1 MAITS
6 VHPQYQKFSPM
17 WIKMRD
23 CFAGS
28 DHIKEEGTRYLP
40 ATPAMRYD
48 GMNRDEDGWLRYQDY
63 KQRAIFPE
71 YVTDAV
77 VNHGGMLHSKE
88 AVIVLPAGMEGLI
101 QSATSKKEG
110 IFQLLRRIN
119 ELQLRDGRLG
129 LMLELPAGETRGT
142 LPYIAV
148 YEALS
153 IRNWDDAEDELGSVN
168 LNLVVLDE
176 SKEVMDKR
184 SMDWTYKQ
192 QYRVLVLGDPQV
204 DEPDGTAVYH
214 QYMAEVV
221 AGENGAEP
229 TETAGETI
237 TPVYNGRKL
246 EQIPFVF
253 CNAMDL
259 VAEPDRP
266 PLLTLANRSLS
277 MYQSEA
283 DYRQSL
289 FMQGQDT
296 LVVKGGI
303 TNSNQPDD
311 QAPIRVGAGARID
324 VGTENGDAKYI
335 GTDSQG
341 IPEQRKALEADR
353 LDAEARAG
361 HLTSGETASQESGE
375 ALRTRL
381 VTKTASLVGIANTGA
396 AALTQ
401 ILRICATWMGLNPD
415 EVSVTPNLDFS
426 KSTIVGQDFVQIQT
440 AKNLGAPL
448 SAQSIHSWMQDKGM
462 TSLTFEEEVKRIKDE
477 KEKYP
482 FLEPV
487 AKNDQN
493 AIQQTSGTQ
502 TGNKDASK

>member
-6 VHPQYQKFSPM
+6 VHPQYQKFSPL

-23 CFAGS
+23 CFMGA
-28 DHIKEEGTRYLP
+28 DHIKEQGTTYLP
-40 ATPAMRYD
+40 PTPAMRYD
-48 GMNRDEDGWLRYQDY
+48 GMGQEEDGRKRYEDY
-63 KQRAIFPE
+63 KLRAIFPE
-71 YVTDAV
+71 YVGDAV

-88 AVIVLPAGMEGLI
+88 AVINLPAAMEGLR
-101 QSATSKKEG
+101 QAATSKKEG
-110 IFQLLRRIN
+110 LYQLLRRIN

-129 LMLELPAGETRGT
+129 LLLELPAGETRGT
-142 LPYIAV
+142 LPYVAV

-153 IRNWDDAEDELGSVN
+153 LRNWDDGEDDTGSLN

-176 SKEVMDKR
+176 SKEVMDKT
-184 SMDWTYKQ
+184 SMSWTYKQ
-192 QYRVLVLGDPQV
+192 QYRVLVLGDPNV
-204 DEPDGTAVYH
+204 DEPEGTAVYH
-214 QYMAEVV
+214 QYMTDVI
-221 AGENGAEP
+221 AGEEGQPP
-229 TETAGETI
+229 TESSTDSV
-237 TPVYNGRKL
+237 TPVYNGRTL

-259 VAEPDRP
+259 VTEPDKP
-266 PLLTLANRSLS
+266 PLLTLANRSIS
-277 MYQSEA
+277 MYQGEA
-283 DYRQSL
+283 DYRQAL
-289 FMQGQDT
+289 FMQSQDT
-296 LVVKGGI
+296 LLVKGGI
-303 TNSNQPDD
+303 TNGNQVDD

-324 VGTENGDAKYI
+324 VSPEGDAKYI
-335 GTDSQG
+335 GTNSQG
-341 IPEQRKALEADR
+341 LPEQRKALEADR
-353 LDAEARAG
+353 VDAETRAG

-396 AALTQ
+396 AALEQ

-415 EVSVTPNLDFS
+415 EVKVTPNLDFS
-426 KSTIVGQDFVQIQT
+426 KSTMVGQDFVQIQT

-448 SAQSIHSWMQDKGM
+448 SAESLHEWMQDKGM
-462 TSLTFEEEVKRIKDE
+462 TSLSFKEEVQKIKEE

-493 AIQQTSGTQ
+493 AIQQTSNTQ
-502 TGNKDASK
+502 TGNENAS